1 MAAEVGSDNTYM
13 NIITFIVLTIVY
25 FMLIK
30 PKLTMDILSNSSNYL
45 AYSQRE
51 HYSVGIYFMVIM
63 LVQFAINTSTMVA
76 KCGGS
81 LSSNLGQA
89 ALMTFIPWLAIFG
102 ILIVMLILFPG
113 MKSAFSDVLGYFVV
127 AGSANKLL
135 SELLVDTEINE
146 KIKQAGDSIDDT
158 KKQAMQDAAEAVMKM
173 VGNISIL
180 INQIVPSNFVQYWK
194 MLQPLM
200 KEKYQNNMESLETL
214 TKQQSLLDLV
224 VLRDNIGEGFW
235 YVYTAI
241 LLISIIQFNITSKKC
256 EADPSLAN
264 AKYDDYLDTQKQAD
278 AAKKVANSTTYT
290 LG

>member
-13 NIITFIVLTIVY
+13 NIITFIVITIVY

-30 PKLTMDILSNSSNYL
+30 PKLTMDILTNSSSYL

-51 HYSVGIYFMVIM
+51 YYSVGIYFMVIM

-81 LSSNLGQA
+81 LSANLGQA

-102 ILIVMLILFPG
+102 ILIVVLILFPG
-113 MKSAFSDVLGYFVV
+113 MKSAFSDVVGYFVV

-224 VLRDNIGEGFW
+224 VLRDNIGEAFW

-256 EADPSLAN
+256 ETDPSVAN